1 MSSDPN
7 IGVQPRGA
15 QPLPLFFRALGAS
28 SQSGPVAGASRAEG
42 RCRGPNEGDGGGRE
56 ELGRADEPDFKK
68 RRDGGRGEQAR
79 GGEGA
84 GTFWGFLVGFFG
96 FPCRTFLVYFFSM
109 RVRTGRGRGDIQRTR
124 RVTGPQLPPYLLRGT
139 PGEGGGAQNPAKSG
153 LPGPES
159 RLPSASRA
167 GWR

>member
-42 RCRGPNEGDGGGRE
+42 RCRGPNEGDGEEERSWGGQTSQT
-56 ELGRADEPDFKK
+56 LKNDVTAAG
-68 RRDGGRGEQAR
+68 GEQAW

-96 FPCRTFLVYFFSM
+96 FPCRTFLFVFFF
-109 RVRTGRGRGDIQRTR
+109 
-124 RVTGPQLPPYLLRGT
+124 P
-139 PGEGGGAQNPAKSG
+139 
-153 LPGPES
+153 
-159 RLPSASRA
+159 
-167 GWR
+167 